1 MTVLQ
6 RYQESF
12 GRIFGTGQNSL
23 GTAAVEE
30 VRGLADPGNLAIAAL
45 FIGAQ
50 FTPVGWAADVAGLA
64 PLSADAG
71 QGLGA
76 LIFGPLAART
86 DEDFDESANV
96 GSHALAQGS
105 IQVGLFLGGKAAG
118 KGLEWLKPGEKPGL
132 ATESAPH
139 TSLPKPTKID
149 NGAVRNFIA
158 GLYSKAGKSA
168 GEGRVGTGSLAD
180 YVRSSGT
187 HLQKAQDAI
196 RYLEKQIASG
206 RLTPNDV
213 NVAKAVL
220 QDLPHAIQNAP
231 VN

>member
-1 MTVLQ
+1 VEAARQRRAQIADMTVLQ

-30 VRGLADPGNLAIAAL
+30 VRGLADPANLAVAAL
-45 FIGAQ
+45 YIGAQ

-64 PLSADAG
+64 LLSADAG

-105 IQVGLFLGGKAAG
+105 IQAGLFLAGKAAG

-132 ATESAPH
+132 A
-139 TSLPKPTKID
+139 PKPALRD
-149 NGAVRNFIA
+149 CP
-158 GLYSKAGKSA
+158 
-168 GEGRVGTGSLAD
+168 
-180 YVRSSGT
+180 
-187 HLQKAQDAI
+187 I
-196 RYLEKQIASG
+196 RG
-206 RLTPNDV
+206 WDCV
-213 NVAKAVL
+213 
-220 QDLPHAIQNAP
+220 
-231 VN
+231 